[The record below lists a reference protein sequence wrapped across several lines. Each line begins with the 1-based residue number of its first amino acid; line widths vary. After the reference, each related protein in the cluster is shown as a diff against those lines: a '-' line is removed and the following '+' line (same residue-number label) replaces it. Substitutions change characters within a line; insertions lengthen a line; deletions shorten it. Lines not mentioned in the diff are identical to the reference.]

1 MRVADH
7 RGGNRLR
14 WLAQHRFEPP
24 WATGITIRPDGGSG
38 SVGGMTAE
46 LSIGRPKGPE
56 SRMEF
61 EVRYTGGGQAM
72 TGASRRPNCSRGGP
86 HVLPVQSH
94 RAVFDGRLGVRSLAG
109 DR

>member
-46 LSIGRPKGPE
+46 LSIGRSKGPE

-61 EVRYTGGGQAM
+61 EVRYTGGGEAM
-72 TGASRRPNCSRGGP
+72 TGASRRHPIVPEEARMSFP
-86 HVLPVQSH
+86 LKVTASYST
-94 RAVFDGRLGVRSLAG
+94 AV
-109 DR
+109 